1 VCWTISRVGGV
12 MQSERG
18 TTSDQP
24 LLNLLLLTPKL
35 STMPPSQ
42 SLILDASL
50 YLLLTSAFTLPLV
63 TSLSSPSTS
72 TRTQFRQLLHAA
84 TQAITIALGSVGVVV
99 LGGAGL
105 VVGEK
110 VWRWANR
117 KWEAFKGQTQRRRDE

>member
-1 VCWTISRVGGV
+1 